1 MADSGPMSEAAA
13 RHKPSLLRSRDHRA
27 HVTNVELFFDLVF
40 VFAVTQLSHRLL
52 EHLTLAGA
60 FQTAFLLLAVWWVWM
75 YTCWFTNWIDP
86 DRPTVR
92 MLMFL
97 LMLAG
102 LLMSAA
108 IPNAFGHEG
117 LLFAISYSFIQVV
130 RTLFIV
136 VAARHRDPVIYRNFV
151 RIGTWLTVSAVVWI
165 AGGLLI
171 GTERVLAWCLALSLE
186 IFGPFVG
193 YFVPGL
199 GRSATSDWK
208 IDGSHMAERCSLFV
222 IIALGESILVTGA
235 TAAGQPATASAVCAF
250 LVAFVGSVA
259 MWWIYFNIGAERGS
273 RQIAGSD
280 DPGRVARAVYTYF
293 HIPIIAGIV
302 VCAVGD
308 EITIAHPEGHVSP
321 ADVAV
326 LLGGPAL
333 YLAGN
338 IFFKRA
344 SARYYPL
351 SHLVGLGLLVLLA
364 PVASWMTPLML
375 GAATTVVFVV
385 VAVWETRSFARG
397 PATSSASGSPRPQ

>member
-1 MADSGPMSEAAA
+1 MSKDHAATH
-13 RHKPSLLRSRDHRA
+13 RRSLLRSRDHRA

-52 EHLTLAGA
+52 EHLSVAGA
-60 FQTAFLLLAVWWVWM
+60 LQTGFLLFAVWWVWM
-75 YTCWFTNWIDP
+75 YTSWFTNWIDP

-102 LLMSAA
+102 LCMSAA

-117 LLFAISYSFIQVV
+117 LLFAIAYSFIQVV

-136 VAARHRDPVIYRNFV
+136 VASRRHDTVIHLNFL
-151 RIGTWLTVSAVVWI
+151 RILAWLATAAVLWI
-165 AGGLLI
+165 GGGLLD
-171 GTERVLAWCLALSLE
+171 GTERALAWVVALSLE
-186 IFGPFVG
+186 VFGPFFG
-193 YFVPGL
+193 YFVPGI

-235 TAAGQPATASAVCAF
+235 TAARRPATVAAVSAFVIAF
-250 LVAFVGSVA
+250 LGSVA
-259 MWWIYFNIGAERGS
+259 MWWVYFNIGAGRGS

-280 DPGRVARAVYTYF
+280 DPGCVARAVYTFF

-302 VCAVGD
+302 ACAVAD
-308 EITIAHPEGHVSP
+308 EISIAHPDGHIG
-321 ADVAV
+321 VAEACV

-338 IFFKRA
+338 VFFKRA
-344 SARYYPL
+344 SAKYYPL
-351 SHLVGLGLLVLLA
+351 SHLVGLGLLLLLA
-364 PVASWMTPLML
+364 VVSLRMTPLVL
-375 GAATTVVFVV
+375 GAATTIVLIT
-385 VAVWETRSFARG
+385 VAVWETRSFNPV
-397 PATSSASGSPRPQ
+397 PAG

>member
-1 MADSGPMSEAAA
+1 
-13 RHKPSLLRSRDHRA
+13 
-27 HVTNVELFFDLVF
+27 
-40 VFAVTQLSHRLL
+40 
-52 EHLTLAGA
+52 
-60 FQTAFLLLAVWWVWM
+60 M

-136 VAARHRDPVIYRNFV
+136 VASRDHDPVVHRNFL
-151 RIGTWLTVSAVVWI
+151 RIGTWLAVSAVVWI
-165 AGGLLI
+165 AGGMTT
-171 GTERVLAWCLALSLE
+171 GTERVLAWIVALALE
-186 IFGPFVG
+186 IFGPFFG

-199 GRSATSDWK
+199 GRSSTADWK
-208 IDGSHMAERCSLFV
+208 IDGAHMAERCSLFV

-235 TAAGQPATASAVCAF
+235 TAAGQPATTPAVSAFVIAF
-250 LVAFVGSVA
+250 LGSVA

-302 VCAVGD
+302 VSAVGD
-308 EITIAHPEGHVSP
+308 EITIAHPEGHLDF
-321 ADVAV
+321 AAAAV

-351 SHLVGLGLLVLLA
+351 SHLVGLGLLVLLV
-364 PVASWMTPLML
+364 PVATSVTPLAL
-375 GAATTVVFVV
+375 GAATTAVLVI
-385 VAVWETRSFARG
+385 VAAWETISFARG
-397 PATSSASGSPRPQ
+397 PAA

>member
-1 MADSGPMSEAAA
+1 VADSAPMPENTAHH
-13 RHKPSLLRSRDHRA
+13 RPSLLRSRDHRA

-40 VFAVTQLSHRLL
+40 VFAVTQLSHTLL
-52 EHLTLAGA
+52 EHLSLAGA
-60 FQTAFLLLAVWWVWM
+60 LQTGFLLLAVWWVWM

-108 IPNAFGHEG
+108 IPHAFGHEG
-117 LLFAISYSFIQVV
+117 LLFAIAYSFIQVV

-136 VAARHRDPVIYRNFV
+136 VASRDRDPVIHRNFL
-151 RIGTWLTVSAVVWI
+151 RIITWLIVSAVVWI
-165 AGGLLI
+165 AGGFLD
-171 GTERVLAWCLALSLE
+171 GAARVLAWIVALSLE
-186 IFGPFVG
+186 ILGPFTG
-193 YFVPGL
+193 YFVPGF

-208 IDGSHMAERCSLFV
+208 IDGAHMAERCALFV

-235 TAAGQPATASAVCAF
+235 TAAGQPATTSAVSAFVVAF
-250 LVAFVGSVA
+250 LGTVA

-302 VCAVGD
+302 VSAVAD
-308 EITIAHPEGHVSP
+308 EITIAHPDGHVELG
-321 ADVAV
+321 AAAC

-344 SARYYPL
+344 SAKYYPL
-351 SHLVGLGLLVLLA
+351 SHLAGLGLLVLLV
-364 PVASWMTPLML
+364 PVASRLTPLML
-375 GAATTVVFVV
+375 GAATTAVLIT
-385 VAVWETRSFARG
+385 VAVWETWSFARG
-397 PATSSASGSPRPQ
+397 PATSSASGSPPR